1 MTLTGDSV
9 TIEPG
14 HDRLTSDQTFK
25 QKSSGLTI
33 ALSGAVGDAV
43 NTAASTAMAVKDQ
56 SDGRLAALQAT
67 KAALSGVQAVQANRL
82 AEAANGSDPTNNGAF
97 GVMAS
102 IGGQSSKSTSHS
114 EQDKTTGSTLN
125 AGGNLAITATG
136 QGNAANSGDITVA
149 GSQLKAGKDLT
160 LNAAQDINLTS
171 AADTNKLTGSN
182 SSKGGSIGIG
192 ITAGPNGAGIT
203 VSASVNAARGS
214 EKGNGTSWNETTLD
228 AGQNVNL
235 TSGRDTVL
243 KGAQVN
249 GDKVTADVGRDLT
262 LSSLQ
267 DSDKYNSKQQSMNA
281 GASYTWGAGSGSG
294 SFSISR
300 DKMKSNYDSVQEQT
314 GIFAGKGGFDI
325 NVGNHTQLD
334 GAVIASRADAD
345 KNRLE
350 TGTLGFTDINN
361 KAEYKV
367 EHQGVGFSS
376 GAGVAGNLVSNMA
389 STMLAGM
396 GGSGHAEGTTQSAV
410 ADGAIIV
417 RDQANQKQDVSTL
430 SRDTDHAN
438 GSIDPIFNKEK
449 EQKRLQTAQMI
460 GEIGNQ
466 VADIARTNGKIAA
479 TEAANEKMKT
489 AGSDA
494 RNAAIS
500 QLKKDGKEVTDQ
512 AIHDQMYQTFYNEA
526 FNQSGMGTGQ
536 STQRAITAA
545 TAAIQALAG
554 GDIKAAIAGG
564 AAPYIANAIANAIP
578 EKDLKGRVL
587 AHVVVNA
594 ALAAASGRDAASAAT
609 GAAVGELAGKI
620 AVDGFGKQVSELS
633 EEEKQTVSALATLAS
648 GLAGGLVGDSSAN
661 AVAAAQAG
669 KTTVDN
675 NTLGIAPPVPVPVPG
690 VPVSPG
696 DQVTKNA
703 NDKIALAVDDLFDA
717 VDKATQCSFGRACSS
732 DDSDQG
738 LKPNVAGN
746 MTDDEKAE
754 YGGAGSGSPTPP
766 ENDHEKQE
774 SKPVNKLNQK
784 QESAI
789 KKIDNTI
796 KNALKDHDIT
806 GTLKDMDGNP
816 VPKESGGYWDHMQEM
831 QNTLRGLRNHADTLK
846 NVNNPEAQA
855 AYGRATDAINKI
867 ESALKGHGI

>member
-1 MTLTGDSV
+1 
-9 TIEPG
+9 
-14 HDRLTSDQTFK
+14 
-25 QKSSGLTI
+25 
-33 ALSGAVGDAV
+33 
-43 NTAASTAMAVKDQ
+43 
-56 SDGRLAALQAT
+56 
-67 KAALSGVQAVQANRL
+67 
-82 AEAANGSDPTNNGAF
+82 
-97 GVMAS
+97 
-102 IGGQSSKSTSHS
+102 
-114 EQDKTTGSTLN
+114 
-125 AGGNLAITATG
+125 
-136 QGNAANSGDITVA
+136 
-149 GSQLKAGKDLT
+149 
-160 LNAAQDINLTS
+160 
-171 AADTNKLTGSN
+171 
-182 SSKGGSIGIG
+182 
-192 ITAGPNGAGIT
+192 
-203 VSASVNAARGS
+203 
-214 EKGNGTSWNETTLD
+214 
-228 AGQNVNL
+228 
-235 TSGRDTVL
+235 
-243 KGAQVN
+243 
-249 GDKVTADVGRDLT
+249 
-262 LSSLQ
+262 
-267 DSDKYNSKQQSMNA
+267 
-281 GASYTWGAGSGSG
+281 
-294 SFSISR
+294 
-300 DKMKSNYDSVQEQT
+300 
-314 GIFAGKGGFDI
+314 
-325 NVGNHTQLD
+325 
-334 GAVIASRADAD
+334 
-345 KNRLE
+345 
-350 TGTLGFTDINN
+350 
-361 KAEYKV
+361 
-367 EHQGVGFSS
+367 
-376 GAGVAGNLVSNMA
+376 
-389 STMLAGM
+389 
-396 GGSGHAEGTTQSAV
+396 
-410 ADGAIIV
+410 
-417 RDQANQKQDVSTL
+417 
-430 SRDTDHAN
+430 
-438 GSIDPIFNKEK
+438 
-449 EQKRLQTAQMI
+449 MI

-479 TEAANEKMKT
+479 AEAANEKMKT

-587 AHVVVNA
+587 AHAVVNA
-594 ALAAASGRDAASAAT
+594 ALAAASGRDGASAAA

-633 EEEKQTVSALATLAS
+633 EEEKQAVSALATLAS

-669 KTTVDN
+669 KTTVEN
-675 NTLGIAPPVPVPVPG
+675 NTLGIAPP

-789 KKIDNTI
+789 KEIDNTI

>member
-1 MTLTGDSV
+1 
-9 TIEPG
+9 
-14 HDRLTSDQTFK
+14 
-25 QKSSGLTI
+25 
-33 ALSGAVGDAV
+33 
-43 NTAASTAMAVKDQ
+43 
-56 SDGRLAALQAT
+56 
-67 KAALSGVQAVQANRL
+67 
-82 AEAANGSDPTNNGAF
+82 
-97 GVMAS
+97 
-102 IGGQSSKSTSHS
+102 
-114 EQDKTTGSTLN
+114 
-125 AGGNLAITATG
+125 
-136 QGNAANSGDITVA
+136 
-149 GSQLKAGKDLT
+149 
-160 LNAAQDINLTS
+160 
-171 AADTNKLTGSN
+171 
-182 SSKGGSIGIG
+182 
-192 ITAGPNGAGIT
+192 
-203 VSASVNAARGS
+203 
-214 EKGNGTSWNETTLD
+214 
-228 AGQNVNL
+228 
-235 TSGRDTVL
+235 
-243 KGAQVN
+243 
-249 GDKVTADVGRDLT
+249 
-262 LSSLQ
+262 
-267 DSDKYNSKQQSMNA
+267 
-281 GASYTWGAGSGSG
+281 
-294 SFSISR
+294 
-300 DKMKSNYDSVQEQT
+300 
-314 GIFAGKGGFDI
+314 
-325 NVGNHTQLD
+325 
-334 GAVIASRADAD
+334 
-345 KNRLE
+345 
-350 TGTLGFTDINN
+350 
-361 KAEYKV
+361 
-367 EHQGVGFSS
+367 
-376 GAGVAGNLVSNMA
+376 
-389 STMLAGM
+389 
-396 GGSGHAEGTTQSAV
+396 
-410 ADGAIIV
+410 
-417 RDQANQKQDVSTL
+417 
-430 SRDTDHAN
+430 
-438 GSIDPIFNKEK
+438 
-449 EQKRLQTAQMI
+449 MI

-466 VADIARTNGKIAA
+466 VADIVRTNGKIAA

-587 AHVVVNA
+587 AHAVVNA
-594 ALAAASGRDAASAAT
+594 ALAAASGRDAASAAA

-633 EEEKQTVSALATLAS
+633 EEEKQAVSALATLAS
-648 GLAGGLVGDSSAN
+648 GLAGGFVGDSSAN

-669 KTTVDN
+669 KTTVEN
-675 NTLGIAPPVPVPVPG
+675 NTLGIAPP

-789 KKIDNTI
+789 KEIDNTI

>member
-1 MTLTGDSV
+1 M
-9 TIEPG
+9 
-14 HDRLTSDQTFK
+14 
-25 QKSSGLTI
+25 
-33 ALSGAVGDAV
+33 LS
-43 NTAASTAMAVKDQ
+43 
-56 SDGRLAALQAT
+56 
-67 KAALSGVQAVQANRL
+67 
-82 AEAANGSDPTNNGAF
+82 
-97 GVMAS
+97 
-102 IGGQSSKSTSHS
+102 
-114 EQDKTTGSTLN
+114 
-125 AGGNLAITATG
+125 
-136 QGNAANSGDITVA
+136 
-149 GSQLKAGKDLT
+149 
-160 LNAAQDINLTS
+160 
-171 AADTNKLTGSN
+171 
-182 SSKGGSIGIG
+182 
-192 ITAGPNGAGIT
+192 
-203 VSASVNAARGS
+203 
-214 EKGNGTSWNETTLD
+214 
-228 AGQNVNL
+228 
-235 TSGRDTVL
+235 
-243 KGAQVN
+243 
-249 GDKVTADVGRDLT
+249 
-262 LSSLQ
+262 
-267 DSDKYNSKQQSMNA
+267 
-281 GASYTWGAGSGSG
+281 
-294 SFSISR
+294 
-300 DKMKSNYDSVQEQT
+300 
-314 GIFAGKGGFDI
+314 
-325 NVGNHTQLD
+325 
-334 GAVIASRADAD
+334 AVILP
-345 KNRLE
+345 K
-350 TGTLGFTDINN
+350 
-361 KAEYKV
+361 
-367 EHQGVGFSS
+367 
-376 GAGVAGNLVSNMA
+376 
-389 STMLAGM
+389 
-396 GGSGHAEGTTQSAV
+396 
-410 ADGAIIV
+410 

-430 SRDTDHAN
+430 RRDTDHAN

-466 VADIARTNGKIAA
+466 VADIVRTNGKIAA

-587 AHVVVNA
+587 AHAVVNA
-594 ALAAASGRDAASAAT
+594 ALAAASGRDAASAAA

-633 EEEKQTVSALATLAS
+633 EEEKQAVSALATLAS

-669 KTTVDN
+669 KTTVEN
-675 NTLGIAPPVPVPVPG
+675 NTLGIAPP

-789 KKIDNTI
+789 KEIDNTI

>member
-1 MTLTGDSV
+1 
-9 TIEPG
+9 
-14 HDRLTSDQTFK
+14 
-25 QKSSGLTI
+25 
-33 ALSGAVGDAV
+33 
-43 NTAASTAMAVKDQ
+43 
-56 SDGRLAALQAT
+56 
-67 KAALSGVQAVQANRL
+67 
-82 AEAANGSDPTNNGAF
+82 
-97 GVMAS
+97 
-102 IGGQSSKSTSHS
+102 
-114 EQDKTTGSTLN
+114 
-125 AGGNLAITATG
+125 
-136 QGNAANSGDITVA
+136 
-149 GSQLKAGKDLT
+149 
-160 LNAAQDINLTS
+160 
-171 AADTNKLTGSN
+171 
-182 SSKGGSIGIG
+182 
-192 ITAGPNGAGIT
+192 
-203 VSASVNAARGS
+203 
-214 EKGNGTSWNETTLD
+214 
-228 AGQNVNL
+228 
-235 TSGRDTVL
+235 
-243 KGAQVN
+243 
-249 GDKVTADVGRDLT
+249 
-262 LSSLQ
+262 
-267 DSDKYNSKQQSMNA
+267 
-281 GASYTWGAGSGSG
+281 
-294 SFSISR
+294 
-300 DKMKSNYDSVQEQT
+300 
-314 GIFAGKGGFDI
+314 
-325 NVGNHTQLD
+325 
-334 GAVIASRADAD
+334 
-345 KNRLE
+345 
-350 TGTLGFTDINN
+350 
-361 KAEYKV
+361 
-367 EHQGVGFSS
+367 
-376 GAGVAGNLVSNMA
+376 
-389 STMLAGM
+389 
-396 GGSGHAEGTTQSAV
+396 
-410 ADGAIIV
+410 
-417 RDQANQKQDVSTL
+417 
-430 SRDTDHAN
+430 
-438 GSIDPIFNKEK
+438 
-449 EQKRLQTAQMI
+449 MI

-479 TEAANEKMKT
+479 AEAANEKMKT

-587 AHVVVNA
+587 AHAVVNA
-594 ALAAASGRDAASAAT
+594 ALAAASGRDGASAAA

-633 EEEKQTVSALATLAS
+633 EEEKQAVSALATLAS

-669 KTTVDN
+669 KTTVEN
-675 NTLGIAPPVPVPVPG
+675 NTLGIAPP

-789 KKIDNTI
+789 KEIDNTI
-796 KNALKDHDIT
+796 KNDLKDHDIT

>member
-1 MTLTGDSV
+1 MVPPSV
-9 TIEPG
+9 CG
-14 HDRLTSDQTFK
+14 FFK
-25 QKSSGLTI
+25 
-33 ALSGAVGDAV
+33 AAFLSG
-43 NTAASTAMAVKDQ
+43 N
-56 SDGRLAALQAT
+56 
-67 KAALSGVQAVQANRL
+67 
-82 AEAANGSDPTNNGAF
+82 
-97 GVMAS
+97 
-102 IGGQSSKSTSHS
+102 
-114 EQDKTTGSTLN
+114 
-125 AGGNLAITATG
+125 
-136 QGNAANSGDITVA
+136 
-149 GSQLKAGKDLT
+149 
-160 LNAAQDINLTS
+160 
-171 AADTNKLTGSN
+171 
-182 SSKGGSIGIG
+182 
-192 ITAGPNGAGIT
+192 
-203 VSASVNAARGS
+203 
-214 EKGNGTSWNETTLD
+214 
-228 AGQNVNL
+228 
-235 TSGRDTVL
+235 
-243 KGAQVN
+243 
-249 GDKVTADVGRDLT
+249 
-262 LSSLQ
+262 
-267 DSDKYNSKQQSMNA
+267 
-281 GASYTWGAGSGSG
+281 
-294 SFSISR
+294 
-300 DKMKSNYDSVQEQT
+300 
-314 GIFAGKGGFDI
+314 
-325 NVGNHTQLD
+325 
-334 GAVIASRADAD
+334 
-345 KNRLE
+345 
-350 TGTLGFTDINN
+350 
-361 KAEYKV
+361 
-367 EHQGVGFSS
+367 
-376 GAGVAGNLVSNMA
+376 
-389 STMLAGM
+389 
-396 GGSGHAEGTTQSAV
+396 
-410 ADGAIIV
+410 IIV
-417 RDQANQKQDVSTL
+417 RNQANQKQDVSTL
-430 SRDTDHAN
+430 RRDTDHAN

-466 VADIARTNGKIAA
+466 VADIVRTNGKIAA

-587 AHVVVNA
+587 AHAVVNA
-594 ALAAASGRDAASAAT
+594 ALAAASGRDAASAAA

-633 EEEKQTVSALATLAS
+633 EEEKQAVSALATLAS

-669 KTTVDN
+669 KTTVEN
-675 NTLGIAPPVPVPVPG
+675 NTLGIAPP

-789 KKIDNTI
+789 KEIDNTI

>member
-1 MTLTGDSV
+1 
-9 TIEPG
+9 
-14 HDRLTSDQTFK
+14 
-25 QKSSGLTI
+25 
-33 ALSGAVGDAV
+33 
-43 NTAASTAMAVKDQ
+43 
-56 SDGRLAALQAT
+56 
-67 KAALSGVQAVQANRL
+67 
-82 AEAANGSDPTNNGAF
+82 
-97 GVMAS
+97 
-102 IGGQSSKSTSHS
+102 
-114 EQDKTTGSTLN
+114 
-125 AGGNLAITATG
+125 
-136 QGNAANSGDITVA
+136 
-149 GSQLKAGKDLT
+149 
-160 LNAAQDINLTS
+160 
-171 AADTNKLTGSN
+171 
-182 SSKGGSIGIG
+182 
-192 ITAGPNGAGIT
+192 
-203 VSASVNAARGS
+203 
-214 EKGNGTSWNETTLD
+214 
-228 AGQNVNL
+228 
-235 TSGRDTVL
+235 
-243 KGAQVN
+243 
-249 GDKVTADVGRDLT
+249 
-262 LSSLQ
+262 
-267 DSDKYNSKQQSMNA
+267 
-281 GASYTWGAGSGSG
+281 
-294 SFSISR
+294 
-300 DKMKSNYDSVQEQT
+300 
-314 GIFAGKGGFDI
+314 
-325 NVGNHTQLD
+325 
-334 GAVIASRADAD
+334 
-345 KNRLE
+345 
-350 TGTLGFTDINN
+350 
-361 KAEYKV
+361 
-367 EHQGVGFSS
+367 
-376 GAGVAGNLVSNMA
+376 
-389 STMLAGM
+389 
-396 GGSGHAEGTTQSAV
+396 
-410 ADGAIIV
+410 
-417 RDQANQKQDVSTL
+417 
-430 SRDTDHAN
+430 
-438 GSIDPIFNKEK
+438 
-449 EQKRLQTAQMI
+449 MI

-466 VADIARTNGKIAA
+466 VADIVRTNGKIAA

-587 AHVVVNA
+587 AHAVVNA
-594 ALAAASGRDAASAAT
+594 ALAAASGRDAASAAA

-633 EEEKQTVSALATLAS
+633 EEEKQAVSALATLAS

-669 KTTVDN
+669 KTTVEN
-675 NTLGIAPPVPVPVPG
+675 NTLGIAPP

-789 KKIDNTI
+789 KEIDNTI
-796 KNALKDHDIT
+796 KNDLKDHDIT